1 VKRPK
6 PSPRKQFIACVGA
19 RSTPPEILRWMEK
32 MGAELVR
39 RGFSIISGNASG
51 ADQAWVRGGNDVDP
65 AKVKLCLPWR
75 SFEAQAIHPGNVVA
89 VLDELQ
95 SSEKVSYFHLAAK
108 YHPAWD
114 QLMLGARKLHARNA
128 MIVEPAQELVGYVDH
143 SRPGG
148 GGAGMAFRLADGHFG
163 IRSWDVSK

>member
-1 VKRPK
+1 
-6 PSPRKQFIACVGA
+6 
-19 RSTPPEILRWMEK
+19 MEK

-148 GGAGMAFRLADGHFG
+148 GGPAWPSGSRTGISGSGRGTCRSRFKNLAQE
-163 IRSWDVSK
+163 VEA